1 MVLCCLPLSLLSLY
15 LFNTPALGKGN
26 KILKKMVEFVQNC
39 GGKLPSLLSFY
50 IYFAHIQDHLLPFT
64 MMRLKYASLLINTVV
79 PLGQVYSP

>member
-26 KILKKMVEFVQNC
+26 KILKKNGRIC
-39 GGKLPSLLSFY
+39 TKLWRKLPSLLSFY
-50 IYFAHIQDHLLPFT
+50 IYFAYIQDHLLPFT
-64 MMRLKYASLLINTVV
+64 MMRLKYGSLLINTVV